1 MRFFKTALGVSAAMA
16 LSATANAE
24 LKVATVDVQKLHG
37 KSRNCCFKG
46 MTLTGQVLYTFLG
59 GELVFSRG

>member
-1 MRFFKTALGVSAAMA
+1 MA